1 MTGIYYGIAEFV
13 EKDSPGKKFSVD
25 YNKKMKSV
33 MSIGYNPYYFNS
45 RKTFVFSFNIFL
57 KNLKLNKLNY
67 KGSLYIR
74 KISRRLL

>member
-13 EKDSPGKKFSVD
+13 QKDNASKKYNVD

-45 RKTFVFSFNIFL
+45 RKTFV
-57 KNLKLNKLNY
+57 
-67 KGSLYIR
+67 
-74 KISRRLL
+74 